1 MKKIT
6 LLLAALMAS
15 GMASAA
21 TVVIT
26 APSTSVGNATC
37 TLLNEDVKVNLSS
50 NVSGA
55 VSCDGLGIALAACHT
70 GGRTTTRTQPVTTCT
85 DAADPTTCT
94 TANASVSGAAVA
106 YATTAKGTVTADYPG
121 GACDAAGA
129 KATAV
134 AVKYN
139 PK

>member
-15 GMASAA
+15 GAASAA
-21 TVVIT
+21 TQAIL
-26 APSTSVGNATC
+26 APSTSVGNALC
-37 TLLNEDVKVNLSS
+37 TLLNEDVKINLSS
-50 NVSGA
+50 NVSGGI
-55 VSCDGLGIALAACHT
+55 SCDGLGIALAACHV
-70 GGRTTTRTQPVTTCT
+70 GGRTATRTQPVTTCT
-85 DAADPTTCT
+85 NPADSTTCT
-94 TANASVSGAAVA
+94 TTDTSVTGAAVP

-121 GACDAAGA
+121 GACDAAGS